1 VLQSILAQ
9 QESWTSFAR
18 FGMSRGRKLKEINDS
33 CFYCYA
39 WGRGNAKGN
48 FRPHSKSL
56 MLAAKTLKTM
66 DIKES
71 WQDWKWILVEAE
83 SNGF

>member
-1 VLQSILAQ
+1 L
-9 QESWTSFAR
+9 
-18 FGMSRGRKLKEINDS
+18 EINDS

-39 WGRGNAKGN
+39 GGRRNAKGN

-56 MLAAKTLKTM
+56 MLAANRLKAM

-71 WQDWKWILVEAE
+71 WQNGKWILVEEE

>member
-1 VLQSILAQ
+1 
-9 QESWTSFAR
+9 
-18 FGMSRGRKLKEINDS
+18 MSKGRKIKEINDS

-39 WGRGNAKGN
+39 WGRRNAKGN
-48 FRPHSKSL
+48 FRPPSKSL
-56 MLAAKTLKTM
+56 MREANSLRAM

-71 WQDWKWILVEAE
+71 WQSGKWILVEEE